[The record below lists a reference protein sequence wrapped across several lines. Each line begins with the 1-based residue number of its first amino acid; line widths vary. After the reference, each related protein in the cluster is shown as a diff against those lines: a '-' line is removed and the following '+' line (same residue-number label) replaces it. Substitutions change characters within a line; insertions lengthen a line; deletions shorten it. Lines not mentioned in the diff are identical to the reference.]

1 MAMMCHEGKGKPGME
16 KFDPSSI
23 LRDEIPYLPSEPK
36 NAVLEAQQRTALET
50 ERIRR
55 EMQEHIEKLEWELEQ
70 TRQELADFKAQQKSQ
85 HDTDVMQSGLDQK
98 KNRRDML
105 IGSAFSV
112 GLTLLLEHF
121 PDVVRFFQSIIK

>member
-1 MAMMCHEGKGKPGME
+1 ME

-23 LRDEIPYLPSEPK
+23 LRDEIPYLPPEPR

-55 EMQEHIEKLEWELEQ
+55 GMQEHIEKLERELQQ
-70 TRQELADFKAQQKSQ
+70 TRQELADFKAQQKAQ

-98 KNRRDML
+98 QNRRDML

-112 GLTLLLEHF
+112 CLTLLLEHF